1 MRRLGVG
8 LVAVGLAL
16 LVLAPLLGRGFVLV
30 YDMVFTPRQWLLPES
45 VGLSSALPRSVPADA
60 VVALVTS
67 VVPGD
72 LVQQVFLL
80 GALAAGPLG
89 AGLLV
94 PTGSV
99 GVRVVAAVAYGWS
112 GYVAERL
119 FIGHWPYL
127 LAYACLP
134 WVARAALGL
143 RGVGLRPPVSSLPA
157 GTDSSGTRETG
168 LSERRTDHLGNPD
181 QPAATTSWWRAALA
195 LRGAGLRP
203 PVTSLPGSTDSSG
216 EREAGASEQRPHST
230 EPDRRRDHLA
240 KANQPAGPATTINWK
255 RAAGALIVASVPA
268 VLTPSGGL
276 LAAMVG
282 IVCGGRRWLR
292 LTVPVAVVLNA
303 PWWVPALLHPAG
315 GLSSPDGSAA
325 FGARGEN
332 WGGVVVSLL
341 GLGGIWNSEVT
352 PASRANPLVPVL
364 VLAVAAVAVLGWRTW
379 RRHWG
384 SAVTGLIVLGAA
396 GILLGALGGTA
407 LVGWLAANVPGGGLL
422 RDSQKWVA
430 WWALPLAIGFAL
442 GAEAAA
448 RTLARTGRLLLV
460 GAAVLPLAMMP
471 DLAWGGWGRLE
482 PVTYPHDWQ
491 AVANLL
497 RDDPRTG
504 DVVALPL
511 STFRQFG
518 WNGDRTQLDPAPRVL
533 PRPTVIDDT
542 LYVSGKAVA
551 GEDRRA
557 ADVRAAVAE
566 RGDLGSLGIG
576 WVLVEHGTPGE
587 PTGPVTAGMERVYQ
601 GEWLDLYRVPEP
613 VTPRTYPTPPAGVV
627 VTADVIALATVT
639 LGLLWLVLPAG
650 RLTPSRPRSRE

>member
-1 MRRLGVG
+1 MVRRLAVG
-8 LVAVGLAL
+8 LVAVGLAV

-45 VGLSSALPRSVPADA
+45 VGLGSALPRSVPADA
-60 VVALVTS
+60 VVALATA

-72 LVQQVFLL
+72 LVQQAVLV
-80 GALAAGPLG
+80 GALVAGPLG

-94 PTGSV
+94 PTESV
-99 GVRVVAAVAYGWS
+99 GVRLVAAVTYGWS

-134 WVARAALGL
+134 WIARAAL
-143 RGVGLRPPVSSLPA
+143 R
-157 GTDSSGTRETG
+157 
-168 LSERRTDHLGNPD
+168 
-181 QPAATTSWWRAALA
+181 

-203 PVTSLPGSTDSSG
+203 PVTTLPAGAHSSG
-216 EREAGASEQRPHST
+216 PGEPGADAPLA
-230 EPDRRRDHLA
+230 RRV
-240 KANQPAGPATTINWK
+240 
-255 RAAGALIVASVPA
+255 AALVVASAPA
-268 VLTPSGGL
+268 VLTPSGGI
-276 LAAMVG
+276 LAALVG
-282 IVCGGRRWLR
+282 IVCGGRRGLAV
-292 LTVPVAVVLNA
+292 TVPVAVVLNA

-315 GLSSPDGSAA
+315 GLSSSDGSTA

-332 WGGVVVSLL
+332 WAGVVVSLL
-341 GLGGIWNSEVT
+341 GLGGIWNAEVT
-352 PASRANPLVPVL
+352 PASRANPLVPL
-364 VLAVAAVAVLGWRTW
+364 LTLAVAAVAVIGWWEW
-379 RRHWG
+379 RRR
-384 SAVTGLIVLGAA
+384 STAATGLIALGIG
-396 GILLGALGGTA
+396 GIVLGALGGTA
-407 LVGWLAANVPGGGLL
+407 LVGWIAANIPGGGLL

-448 RTLARTGRLLLV
+448 RTLARTGRLLLA

-482 PVTYPHDWQ
+482 AVDYPQDWT
-491 AVANLL
+491 AVADLL
-497 RDDPRTG
+497 HDDQRPG

-511 STFRQFG
+511 STFRRFG
-518 WNGDRTQLDPAPRVL
+518 WNDNRTQLDPAPRAL
-533 PRPTVIDDT
+533 PRTTVIDDT
-542 LYVSGKAVA
+542 LYVSGKPVA
-551 GEDRRA
+551 GEDRRV

-566 RGDLGSLGIG
+566 RGDLGRLGIG

-587 PTGPVTAGMERVYQ
+587 PTDPVTAGMERVYQ
-601 GEWLDLYRVPEP
+601 GEWLDLYRVPGP
-613 VTPRTYPTPPAGVV
+613 VTSPAYGTPPAAAV

-650 RLTPSRPRSRE
+650 RLTPSRSRPRQPGWE